1 LRAVVQPGERSYF
14 LGVSPFPDGYE
25 IDKQEFLVGRKLVLP
40 AGKTI
45 TATFKIHK
53 KN

>member
-1 LRAVVQPGERSYF
+1 VDQRL
-14 LGVSPFPDGYE
+14 SPLPDGYE
-25 IDKQEFLVGRKLVLP
+25 RDNPEDFDGRKLVLP